1 MATHYDGLHKLE
13 GQVESALAGEAVQ
26 NGYAES
32 AANPTSSTLSPH
44 LLSGKESAATT
55 VAGSRDPTIK
65 HTDSAST
72 HSNRTG
78 HDEKALSTNEKAL
91 SDGGKDSDAEAH
103 AEEDTGLLHGL
114 KLYLVFVA
122 LMLSVF
128 VRVTPHHPYAL
139 TVRCSP
145 WTSQSSLPL
154 SPSSSVTLRPLT
166 VYHGSSPRKSSSRHF
181 TRRS

>member
-1 MATHYDGLHKLE
+1 MATHHDGLHKLE

-26 NGYAES
+26 NGYGEQT
-32 AANPTSSTLSPH
+32 ANPTSNTLSPH
-44 LLSGKESAATT
+44 LSSGKESAGTT

-78 HDEKALSTNEKAL
+78 HDDHALSSNEKAL
-91 SDGGKDSDAEAH
+91 SDGGKESPADAPE
-103 AEEDTGLLHGL
+103 EEDTGLLHGL

-128 VRVTPHHPYAL
+128 VRAVH
-139 TVRCSP
+139 TVRALSADRQMFALD
-145 WTSQSSLPL
+145 QSIVATAIPVIVSDFKAFD
-154 SPSSSVTLRPLT
+154 SVSWIITA
-166 VYHGSSPRKSSSRHF
+166 
-181 TRRS
+181 